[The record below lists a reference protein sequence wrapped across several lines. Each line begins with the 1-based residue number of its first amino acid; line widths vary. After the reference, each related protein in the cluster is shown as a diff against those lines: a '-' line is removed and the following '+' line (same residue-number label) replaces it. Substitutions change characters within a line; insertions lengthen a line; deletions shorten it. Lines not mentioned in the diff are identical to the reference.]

1 MPTAPPLST
10 SPNGSGTRVRQ
21 RAGPPRVTFQRRRQ
35 LPWIAAGVVLIV
47 GFALAF
53 ATISLRSSA
62 TRPVLVLARS
72 LPAGHVLAAAD
83 LTTVSLPT
91 APGLATLPASA
102 EVGILGRPVGVPLLA
117 GALLTSA
124 ELGSAAAVAAGQAVV
139 ALAVK
144 AGQYPPVLGPGD
156 HVQIIDTAPAAAA
169 GTPAAPPAALVSA
182 TVLAIDAAP
191 AGSPAAAVVS
201 VQVAALD
208 AALVA
213 ARGAAGQVSLVLLP
227 PGSGSR

>member
-10 SPNGSGTRVRQ
+10 SLNGSGTPVRQ
-21 RAGPPRVTFQRRRQ
+21 RAVPARVAFQRRRQ

-53 ATISLRSSA
+53 ATLSLRSSA

-201 VQVAALD
+201 VQVAA
-208 AALVA
+208 
-213 ARGAAGQVSLVLLP
+213 
-227 PGSGSR
+227 PGRACRSGGTAT

>member
-1 MPTAPPLST
+1 MPTAPSLST
-10 SPNGSGTRVRQ
+10 SLNGSGTSARQ
-21 RAGPPRVTFQRRRQ
+21 RAAPPPVTFQRRRQ

-53 ATISLRSSA
+53 ATLSLRSSQ

-102 EVGILGRPVGVPLLA
+102 EVGILSRPVAVPLLA

-156 HVQIIDTAPAAAA
+156 HVQIIDTVPAGAAA
-169 GTPAAPPAALVSA
+169 TSAAPPAALASA

-201 VQVAALD
+201 VQVAAPD